1 MPQINDARDQFSDI
15 LNSFGG
21 CYAPERSDQ
30 DYYIDWLTVD
40 CDALQGHISTH
51 GITTY
56 SFTEASRIADKA
68 CRVLWMNPQRA
79 QKYAPL
85 KTLKTDMRPGWTF
98 ADLSARVAAIAREAV
113 Q

>member
-1 MPQINDARDQFSDI
+1 MPKINDARDQFSDI
-15 LNSFGG
+15 LNRFGG
-21 CYAPERSDQ
+21 RYAPERSDQ

-40 CDALQGHISTH
+40 CEALQSHISTH

-56 SFTEASRIADKA
+56 SFTEANRIANKA
-68 CRVLWMNPQRA
+68 YRILWMNPQQA

-98 ADLSARVAAIAREAV
+98 ADLSARVATIAREAA